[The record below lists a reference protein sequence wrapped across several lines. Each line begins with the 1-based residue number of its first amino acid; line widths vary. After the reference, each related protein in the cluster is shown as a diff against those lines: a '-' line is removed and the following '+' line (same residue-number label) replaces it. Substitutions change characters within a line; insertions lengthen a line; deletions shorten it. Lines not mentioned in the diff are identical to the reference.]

1 MLKKMFGAA
10 AVLALGAALPANAT
24 TVAVSPDQSWHAFDV
39 SDVLSADMGLNWFDF
54 GSATGEALS
63 FTINVAAGQAVQLT
77 VVDAGYAGDRFEV
90 FDNGNSIGLTS
101 FVPADGAGL
110 NVNLDFAAALAN
122 TSFSSGFFYL
132 GEGIH
137 TITGSLFQSSLDS
150 PNNTVGALSV
160 ASVPLPAPLLLLLG
174 GGGFMGLF
182 TRRRKTAAA

>member
-1 MLKKMFGAA
+1 MLKKMLGVA
-10 AVLALGAALPANAT
+10 AVLALGAALPANAA

-39 SDVLSADMGLNWFDF
+39 SDVLSADMGLNWFDI

-101 FVPADGAGL
+101 LVPEDGAGL
-110 NVNLDFAAALAN
+110 NANLSFDFALSNA
-122 TSFSSGFFYL
+122 SFSRGYFIL
-132 GEGIH
+132 GEGLH

-150 PNNTVGALSV
+150 PNNTVGGLSV
-160 ASVPLPAPLLLLLG
+160 AAVPLPASLLLLFS
-174 GGGFMGLF
+174 GGGFMSLF
-182 TRRRKTAAA
+182 ARRRKTAAA